1 MAPIGHWMATL
12 PVELS
17 SSISEGIKPDGAE
30 VLEQPA
36 NDTTGRYWPG
46 VVGVNGKKNGAWE
59 FAESCGFKGITGFAG
74 EVDGAGF
81 P

>member
-1 MAPIGHWMATL
+1 MATF

-17 SSISEGIKPDGAE
+17 SSISEGIKPEGVE

-36 NDTTGRYWPG
+36 NDTMGRYWPG
-46 VVGVNGKKNGAWE
+46 VVGVKGKKNGARE
-59 FAESCGFKGITGFAG
+59 FVEFSGSKGIIGFAG
-74 EVDGAGF
+74 WVVEAGF